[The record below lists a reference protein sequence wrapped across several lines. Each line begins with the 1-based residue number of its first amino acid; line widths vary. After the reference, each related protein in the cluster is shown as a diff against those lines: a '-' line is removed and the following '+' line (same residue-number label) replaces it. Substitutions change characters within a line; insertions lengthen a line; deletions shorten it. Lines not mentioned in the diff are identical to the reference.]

1 MTRHRRAEPWV
12 KKSSCIKYMNF
23 TELQGDKW
31 AMFELTWFSYGRM
44 QINQKLNAE
53 IYPVVESL

>member
-1 MTRHRRAEPWV
+1 MGKEVFMHEYT
-12 KKSSCIKYMNF
+12 NF